1 MNAYQENTNTGG
13 PTIPK
18 LPQMN
23 MGFGNNTTS
32 GPSMFTNQNAIIVV
46 LVVLLVLSFL
56 GINIIL
62 IAGNTVQTITS
73 IFGPI
78 VGQILGLFGY
88 TFGTVLNRSADV
100 VTDTAKTGLDIA
112 NGTVHNIGN
121 LIGGAGAG
129 AIGGPIKQNLD
140 AALNR
145 SRISNNPPKAD
156 DYGNPIQQPITA
168 GKRGWCLVGEYQ
180 GRRGCIDVDEQ
191 DQCLSGQVYPTQKM
205 CLNPTFTQN
214 SYMSNQN
221 HPYVSNPI
229 Y

>member
-23 MGFGNNTTS
+23 MGLGAES
-32 GPSMFTNQNAIIVV
+32 GPSMFTNQNAIIVI
-46 LVVLLVLSFL
+46 LVVLLILSFL
-56 GINIIL
+56 GINLIL
-62 IAGNTVQTITS
+62 IAGNTVQGITS

-88 TFGTVLNRSADV
+88 TVGSVLNRSSDI
-100 VTDTAKTGLDIA
+100 VTNTAKVGLDIA
-112 NGTVHNIGN
+112 NGTVHDVGN

-129 AIGGPIKQNLD
+129 AIAGPIKQNLD
-140 AALNR
+140 AALNH
-145 SRISNNPPKAD
+145 SRISNNMPRAD

-191 DQCLSGQVYPTQKM
+191 DQCLSGQVYPTQKI

-214 SYMSNQN
+214 SYMPSA
-221 HPYVSNPI
+221 
-229 Y
+229 

>member
-23 MGFGNNTTS
+23 MGFDAES
-32 GPSMFTNQNAIIVV
+32 GPSMFTNKNTIIVV

-56 GINIIL
+56 GINVIL

-88 TFGTVLNRSADV
+88 TFGTVLNRSSDI
-100 VTDTAKTGLDIA
+100 VTDTAKAGLDIA
-112 NGTVHNIGN
+112 NGTVQNVGN

-145 SRISNNPPKAD
+145 SRISNNMPRAD
-156 DYGNPIQQPITA
+156 DYGNPIQQPITS

-214 SYMSNQN
+214 SYMLNQN
-221 HPYVSNPI
+221 HQYVSNPT